1 MLTQIMTHLGLP
13 RDPAQREEPATD
25 AASLDVLVQ
34 LQQLQTH
41 HHHSSEVVRFHFDF
55 CIVTNFINCL
65 LILIRVCYV
74 LAIVGSD
81 IFVFSL
87 IFMY

>member
-1 MLTQIMTHLGLP
+1 MQVHWLFWL
-13 RDPAQREEPATD
+13 
-25 AASLDVLVQ
+25 Q

-41 HHHSSEVVRFHFDF
+41 HHHSSEVVRFLFDF
-55 CIVTNFINCL
+55 CIGTSFFNCL

-87 IFMY
+87 IFIY